1 MLTLLFV
8 HTQSRHNTKDKA
20 LVATKISFV
29 NLDIELGSLLTGL
42 SARTHI
48 MDVHSITNR
57 KKSDT
62 SGCHYTSL
70 LAVQH
75 DKIC

>member
-1 MLTLLFV
+1 MWWCPFC
-8 HTQSRHNTKDKA
+8 
-20 LVATKISFV
+20 
-29 NLDIELGSLLTGL
+29 LDHFSQGYQL
-42 SARTHI
+42 THI
-48 MDVHSITNR
+48 MYVHFIINR
-57 KKSDT
+57 EKSDT